1 MKFWGMAARSLMFC
15 LYEPGHS
22 SAVMHWLSY
31 HNGRSAGH
39 IHPSTHLRVQF
50 GVLLPQVLTHWAPQS
65 VHTRPPSHSV
75 NTRQAACKN
84 SRWGVS
90 WHGHTKAARQY
101 FQNLQNFTVFFN
113 SRPTNFCLIPRPRS
127 HPRSEVY
134 RMLIRPTGKNS
145 RRRFAHFTPDYT
157 GEMWFNSWFTFG
169 DLTARSS
176 DKGSR
181 HLEYR

>member
-1 MKFWGMAARSLMFC
+1 MGDQLDIYIPRRTCEYNSAFCYRRSWRT
-15 LYEPGHS
+15 GH
-22 SAVMHWLSY
+22 
-31 HNGRSAGH
+31 RSQSTLDPH
-39 IHPSTHLRVQF
+39 HTLSTHVRRLARTVAEAF
-50 GVLLPQVLTHWAPQS
+50 RDTVILKLPDYTSRTYKILL
-65 VHTRPPSHSV
+65 
-75 NTRQAACKN
+75 
-84 SRWGVS
+84 
-90 WHGHTKAARQY
+90 
-101 FQNLQNFTVFFN
+101 FFLN